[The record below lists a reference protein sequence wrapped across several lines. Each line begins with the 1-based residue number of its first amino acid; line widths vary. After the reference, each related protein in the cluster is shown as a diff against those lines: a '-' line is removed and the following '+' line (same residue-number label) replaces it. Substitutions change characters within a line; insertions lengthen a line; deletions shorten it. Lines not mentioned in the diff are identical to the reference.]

1 MTETIERNATVPAA
15 KRDMPALS
23 PQAPKLMDQVRE
35 RLRVLHYDRE
45 HHAQT
50 AYATRKANAR
60 TADLFDQAA
69 K

>member
-35 RLRVLHYDRE
+35 WSDYD
-45 HHAQT
+45 
-50 AYATRKANAR
+50 
-60 TADLFDQAA
+60 
-69 K
+69 